1 MARQTIDKAEQLEK
15 ATTVQTLVGKAET
28 VPAMHLRATV
38 RFDDGNENGVQWAF
52 FTRGAGGTQTV
63 MSISEGPPMPI
74 DIGIY
79 LSAEGLAERTQPYK
93 ANVQFDVRLL
103 GNGSEGTRRQL
114 SDEWVTMTNPVPVEL
129 AVRAPAVASR
139 CAPIGIVSPARVA
152 AVRGT
157 PLIFAFQAN
166 DLEGLPID
174 HGDEPF
180 YALLEKDGVLQ
191 TNESLSVIY
200 ASGGRYTIPVR
211 VPSIARYR
219 VRVWLCG
226 ERSVQ
231 TSDLESTSS
240 CEELPPLTFS
250 SLQLAPGWFRID
262 NQSVD
267 SRECPIKEACANSDG
282 VERCGAGRTGVYCLK
297 CVEGFY
303 RAGKECVPCEQ
314 SSPLLEVLGY
324 PLIIAACIAFFA
336 LIPFFIRKAPRF
348 ERLSRMS
355 EKAAKHGKRL
365 AVEVMP
371 KVKILVSMYQVLEGI
386 AFVFVIK
393 WPAAFAALLRQIT
406 FWSFVFPDLGCN
418 FKLDF
423 RGRLLMRTCVP
434 LGFIAF
440 CAAGWLALRQFADKD
455 KRPKLWNVRNH
466 MLELVFAVVFLF
478 YPSCSAAAF
487 SAFSCE
493 DFEGTRYLKADY
505 SIDCDSPEHASTRAI
520 AGIMIVIYPIG
531 TPLLYLAVLLF
542 NRKAI
547 YAARQK
553 VDDKILNNTLQ
564 KTLQEKRRRS
574 TLARTR
580 LAATGGAVAEGNNP
594 LPPAALVAAE
604 NAEWATGLFAAGV
617 GSEASDGAL
626 GALDNNEIIMATLQF
641 GASSNLPIY
650 VRTLTDSYELKYFW
664 WEIAECLR
672 KVILVGVLVFY
683 DQGSP
688 EQLTL
693 GLMVCTLSVTG
704 YAYTRPYNSPFN
716 DALQVLAQLGIFATL
731 LSSIVLK
738 YDEDDRSSDTMAGI
752 LGFLAVAPAVVGI
765 AMVGIEHRR
774 NVKLREARKQRI
786 KDRTTGV
793 EHLRRGSSG
802 LTEVKVEEEAAA
814 ARSKREE
821 AAETSKREEAAE
833 EVKVADDVPPATL
846 PPRSTSASL
855 AI

>member
-1 MARQTIDKAEQLEK
+1 MLSQLFRDEQ
-15 ATTVQTLVGKAET
+15 
-28 VPAMHLRATV
+28 RA
-38 RFDDGNENGVQWAF
+38 
-52 FTRGAGGTQTV
+52 
-63 MSISEGPPMPI
+63 I
-74 DIGIY
+74 
-79 LSAEGLAERTQPYK
+79 
-93 ANVQFDVRLL
+93 
-103 GNGSEGTRRQL
+103 
-114 SDEWVTMTNPVPVEL
+114 
-129 AVRAPAVASR
+129 
-139 CAPIGIVSPARVA
+139 
-152 AVRGT
+152 
-157 PLIFAFQAN
+157 
-166 DLEGLPID
+166 
-174 HGDEPF
+174 
-180 YALLEKDGVLQ
+180 
-191 TNESLSVIY
+191 
-200 ASGGRYTIPVR
+200 
-211 VPSIARYR
+211 
-219 VRVWLCG
+219 
-226 ERSVQ
+226 
-231 TSDLESTSS
+231 
-240 CEELPPLTFS
+240 
-250 SLQLAPGWFRID
+250 
-262 NQSVD
+262 
-267 SRECPIKEACANSDG
+267 
-282 VERCGAGRTGVYCLK
+282 
-297 CVEGFY
+297 
-303 RAGKECVPCEQ
+303 
-314 SSPLLEVLGY
+314 
-324 PLIIAACIAFFA
+324 
-336 LIPFFIRKAPRF
+336 
-348 ERLSRMS
+348 
-355 EKAAKHGKRL
+355 
-365 AVEVMP
+365 
-371 KVKILVSMYQVLEGI
+371 
-386 AFVFVIK
+386 
-393 WPAAFAALLRQIT
+393 AALLRQIT

-440 CAAGWLALRQFADKD
+440 CATGWLALRRFADKD

-547 YAARQK
+547 HAARQK
-553 VDDKILNNTLQ
+553 VDEKIFNNTLQ
-564 KTLQEKRRRS
+564 KTLQEGRRRS

-786 KDRTTGV
+786 KEMHKKACEARRKAELEANKKRIADEQAKKKAERDAVKAQMARDRGEV
-793 EHLRRGSSG
+793 AARGPAQASVAKK
-802 LTEVKVEEEAAA
+802 LPTEGGGMKVFVSQEDEEER
-814 ARSKREE
+814 ARQGR
-821 AAETSKREEAAE
+821 
-833 EVKVADDVPPATL
+833 
-846 PPRSTSASL
+846 
-855 AI
+855 